1 MGRADFDFDDGG
13 SGAAE
18 VAGTPE
24 GDGDFETD
32 NLPETGETSA
42 GGQIMPKKDVEGVI
56 DPTGQTEPTHPEPTG
71 LLEKVIDEISHG
83 TLLP

>member
-1 MGRADFDFDDGG
+1 MTGPKFDFDDGG
-13 SGAAE
+13 SRE
-18 VAGTPE
+18 PDVAGTPE

-32 NLPETGETSA
+32 NLPDTGETSA
-42 GGQIMPKKDVEGVI
+42 GGHILPTPESPATPKAG
-56 DPTGQTEPTHPEPTG
+56 HHEPTG